1 VLARTH
7 AAALVGIDT
16 HLIEVQVDVGLG
28 MPQTSVVGLPE
39 AAVRESKD
47 RVRAAIRNTGYDYP
61 PGRVTVNLAPA
72 SMRKDGAAYDLAIA
86 LAILAAAG
94 AVDPARLEDSV
105 LAGELAL
112 DGRLAPLR
120 GALALA
126 VGIRAAGPRAL
137 VLPAAN
143 AVEAALAQGAA
154 VFGAHTL
161 ADAIDHL
168 MGRRALPP
176 TVGDPTALLMNAPS
190 WDVDYADVRGHEIA
204 RRAMEIAAA
213 GGHNALLV
221 GPPGSGKTMLAR
233 RLPTILP
240 PLGLAEALD
249 TTAVHSVAG
258 LLGKYPLVAVPP
270 FRAPHHTVS
279 RAGLIGG
286 GAHPRPG
293 EAALAHNGVLFLDEL
308 PEFDRDALEALRQP
322 LEEAAVTITRAG
334 AAARFPTSFVL
345 VAAMNPCPCGHYGNP
360 QRTCTCVLPH
370 IARYRARI
378 SGPLLDRIDL
388 HVEVPAVPYERL
400 AARAPGEPSAA
411 IRARVAAARAIQA
424 RRFAGR
430 TWKTNARMSAADL
443 RRHAALDAAG
453 QRLLGAATV
462 RLGLSARG
470 YTRVLKVARTIADLA
485 ESDPIEPAH
494 VAEAIQ
500 YRSLDRAPG

>member
-1 VLARTH
+1 METR
-7 AAALVGIDT
+7 
-16 HLIEVQVDVGLG
+16 LIEVQADIGLG
-28 MPQTSVVGLPE
+28 VPQTSVVGLPE

-47 RVRAAIRNTGYDYP
+47 RVRAAIRNAGYDYP
-61 PGRVTVNLAPA
+61 LGRVTVNLAPA
-72 SMRKDGAAYDLAIA
+72 SMRKEGAAYDLAIA
-86 LAILAAAG
+86 VAILAAAG
-94 AVDPARLEDSV
+94 VIDPARVDGSI

-126 VGIRAAGPRAL
+126 VGLGGAGARTL
-137 VLPAAN
+137 ILPAAN
-143 AVEAALAQGAA
+143 AVEAALAGSA
-154 VFGAHTL
+154 VIFGARSL
-161 ADAIDHL
+161 ADTIAHL
-168 MGRRALPP
+168 AGKRSLEA
-176 TVGDPTALLMNAPS
+176 TVVDPAALLDGARS

-204 RRAMEIAAA
+204 RRAMEIAAG
-213 GGHNALLV
+213 GGHNALLI

-233 RLPTILP
+233 RLPTIMQ
-240 PLGLAEALD
+240 PLAPVEALE

-258 LLGKYPLVAVPP
+258 LLGERPLVAVPP
-270 FRAPHHTVS
+270 FRAPHHTAS
-279 RAGLIGG
+279 RAGLVGG
-286 GAHPRPG
+286 GTPPRPG
-293 EAALAHNGVLFLDEL
+293 ETALAHNGVLFLDEL
-308 PEFDRDALEALRQP
+308 PEFSRDALEALRQP
-322 LEEAAVTITRAG
+322 LEEASVTITRAG
-334 AAARFPTSFVL
+334 IAARFPTSFIL

-360 QRTCTCVLPH
+360 QRTCSCVLPH
-370 IARYRARI
+370 VARYRSRI

-388 HVEVPAVPYERL
+388 HVEVPAVPYDRL

-424 RRFAGR
+424 LRFADR
-430 TWKTNARMSAADL
+430 PWRTNARMSAADL

-470 YTRVLKVARTIADLA
+470 YGRVLKVARTIADLA
-485 ESDPIEPAH
+485 GSDAIEPAH